1 MYQSNYFN
9 EIYSIFK
16 QDITDLGRFFVN
28 KVYSFI
34 NLNTEFKITLID
46 NNAKFPTKTYPGSTM
61 YDVFSSQSFLLKA
74 HKRSFISTGLC
85 TEFSKNFYL
94 RITGYDKMSIIGI
107 DTFNNLID
115 YNYRDE
121 IRILL
126 INNSDTDYQI
136 TNGSKIAQIILE
148 RCANVDIE
156 KGYLYV

>member
-1 MYQSNYFN
+1 MY
-9 EIYSIFK
+9 
-16 QDITDLGRFFVN
+16 
-28 KVYSFI
+28 
-34 NLNTEFKITLID
+34 
-46 NNAKFPTKTYPGSTM
+46 
-61 YDVFSSQSFLLKA
+61 
-74 HKRSFISTGLC
+74 
-85 TEFSKNFYL
+85 
-94 RITGYDKMSIIGI
+94 IIGI

-148 RCANVDIE
+148 RCADVDIE